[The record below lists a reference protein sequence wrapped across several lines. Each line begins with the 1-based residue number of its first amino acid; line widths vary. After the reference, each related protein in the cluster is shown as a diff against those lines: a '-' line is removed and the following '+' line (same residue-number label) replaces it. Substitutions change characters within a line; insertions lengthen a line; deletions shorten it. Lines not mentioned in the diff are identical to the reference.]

1 MNIYPK
7 DYFATSPIAVTGTC
21 FVMMP
26 FASKFDEVFSVIK
39 EAVESDEVHL
49 ECKRGDDFLK
59 PHILETIL
67 MSIARSEY
75 IIADLTDQNPNVFY
89 ELGIAH
95 CIKNMK
101 NLVLITQDMKFVP
114 FDLRQYR
121 CIVYEQSIS
130 GASKLKRDIANT
142 LRENIGNQFTF
153 TLEEGQRY
161 SLPKKLSGKRYL
173 YEIEIWLPF
182 IADDAVKS
190 QIYFTKCKADG
201 TKERL
206 SPDLDLYIQVGEKE
220 ELEHVPWHIQL
231 LKVNNKKALLILRKS
246 AS

>member
-7 DYFATSPIAVTGTC
+7 DYFVTTPKTNPGTC
-21 FVMMP
+21 FIMMP
-26 FASKFDEVFSVIK
+26 FATKFGEVYSVIK
-39 EAVESDEVHL
+39 EAVESDEVRL
-49 ECKRGDDFLK
+49 ECKRADDFFR
-59 PHILETIL
+59 PYILETIL
-67 MSIARSEY
+67 ASIATSEY
-75 IIADLTDQNPNVFY
+75 IIADLTEQNPNVFY

-95 CIKNMK
+95 CIKNME

-130 GASKLKRDIANT
+130 GASKLKRDLVNT

-153 TLEEGQRY
+153 SLGEGQKY
-161 SLPKKLSGKRYL
+161 SLPKRLSGKRYL
-173 YEIEIWLPF
+173 YEIEIWIPF

-201 TKERL
+201 TKERIL
-206 SPDLDLYIQVGEKE
+206 PDLDLYIKVGEKE
-220 ELEHVPWHIQL
+220 DLKHVPWHIQL
-231 LKVNNKKALLILRKS
+231 LKANDKKATLTLRES
-246 AS
+246 GS